1 MESMKLFDL
10 NGDVGRGAVES
21 TAFDDASALLAH
33 MDYLGIER
41 SLVTHVEGRE
51 LNPTVGN
58 RVLLREL
65 ERTPAAADRLF
76 PVLTINPASF
86 YERGAMSELRGQLE
100 SGAARALAAFPATC
114 RHPLSHLEPVLAE
127 LARFRPALLWS
138 TRENPGGEA
147 DYHDLVSLA
156 GRFPQIT
163 FVCLKKMWGGFGSVL
178 DAMRRCTNVSLDIS
192 WLHMR
197 RAIELV
203 VRAFGA
209 ERVLFGTGCRTHE
222 GAAIAALAHA
232 DIEERDRRLIAS
244 GNLERLLGLEPC
256 TRTIAG
262 GRRDKPFWDA
272 LRQGRAVGAEI
283 IDAHGHIGASNRG
296 WYLPE
301 SDIAETARDTSRH
314 MERLGIG
321 RVIVSAE
328 GALFADALEGNRE
341 AERELAPFRDR
352 FSGYVAFNPRFRDR
366 LEPELDRLFGSDFF
380 VGFKFLPSYWK
391 IRVDDPSYLPAARY
405 AHAHRLPILCHTWND
420 QWDSPSMLA
429 SMARDHPE
437 ATFLLGHSGGGTA
450 GRVEA
455 IELARAYPN
464 VYLEFCGS
472 FTSDYPWPKTFEQVG
487 FDRVVFGS
495 DGGGAHDQAWEL
507 GHLLSQPV
515 ADRELEP
522 VLAGTMKAILARRR

>member
-1 MESMKLFDL
+1 MESLRLFDL
-10 NGDVGRGAVES
+10 NGDVGKGAVES
-21 TAFDDASALLAH
+21 TAFHDVPALLLH
-33 MDYLGIER
+33 MDELGIER
-41 SLVTHVEGRE
+41 SLVTHVQGRE
-51 LNPTVGN
+51 LNPAVGN
-58 RVLLREL
+58 RTLLDAIRGI
-65 ERTPAAADRLF
+65 PAAADRLF
-76 PVLTINPASF
+76 PVLTINPSTF
-86 YERGAMSELRGQLE
+86 YERGAMADLHRQLE

-127 LARFRPALLWS
+127 LERFRPILLWS
-138 TRENPGGEA
+138 TRENPNGETE
-147 DYHDLVSLA
+147 YRDLVSLA
-156 GRFPQIT
+156 GKFPEIT

-178 DAMRRCTNVSLDIS
+178 DAMRRRPNVSLDIS

-203 VRAFGA
+203 VRSFGA

-222 GAAIAALAHA
+222 GAAIAALVHA
-232 DIEERDRRLIAS
+232 DIPEVDRRLIAS
-244 GNLERLLGLEPC
+244 GNLERLLGLGP
-256 TRTIAG
+256 RARAVAG
-262 GRRDKPFWDA
+262 GRADKPLWDA
-272 LRQGRAVGAEI
+272 LRKGRAVEAEI
-283 IDAHGHIGASNRG
+283 VDAHGHIGATNRG

-321 RVIVSAE
+321 RIIVSAE
-328 GALFADALEGNRE
+328 EALFADALDGNRQ
-341 AERELAPFRDR
+341 AERELSSFRDR
-352 FSGYVAFNPRFRDR
+352 FSGYVVFNPRFADR
-366 LEPELDRLFGSDFF
+366 LVPELDRLFASGFF

-391 IRVDDPSYLPAARY
+391 IRVDDASYLPAVRY
-405 AHAHRLPILCHTWND
+405 AHAHRLPVLCHTWND
-420 QWDSPSMLA
+420 QWNSPSMLA
-429 SMARDHPE
+429 GMAREYPD

-450 GRVEA
+450 GRIEA
-455 IELARAYPN
+455 IELARAQRN

-515 ADRELEP
+515 PDRELEC
-522 VLAGTMKAILARRR
+522 VLAGTMKSILARRK